1 MLNLLLILF
10 TILTPQEI
18 ERRTAIDFNKQLSD
32 IMPYIQKYYPNAD
45 STQIKK
51 WEDSKALEYRIING
65 EKWYF
70 RRAGENLFRIDPDA
84 KALKTKLEGKE
95 RAGRDEVTKQHI
107 KQVLK
112 ERKNKTSDN
121 LYAKHDWMFDFK
133 LYFTPE
139 SKLTDGE
146 LIKVWLPM
154 PYTQH
159 KRQTNC
165 SISEHNRSVNSNIG
179 IHSTAYMEGNYNAH
193 DTTKFTIQYK
203 FTTHAEYNPLPKC
216 FKHKKTDPKN
226 KELQQYLSERAP
238 HCLFTDNIKSLADSI
253 VGKEKRPYFQAR
265 KLFVAIR
272 ELYPW
277 AGACEYSIIPNIPE
291 YVIENRHGDCGQV
304 TLLYIAMCRYKGIPA
319 RWQSGF
325 MLHPGYDNLHDWCEI
340 YIEGMG
346 WIPVDP
352 SFGVQTWGK
361 TDAERYFYFGGID
374 AYRLIVNTDWGA
386 EFIPQKQFERSE
398 TVDFQRGECETE
410 NENLYFDR
418 WKYRFTVTLTSK
430 Q

>member
-32 IMPYIQKYYPNAD
+32 LLPYIQKYYPNVD
-45 STQIKK
+45 STQIAK
-51 WEDSKALEYRIING
+51 WEESKALEYTIIDG
-65 EKWYF
+65 KKWYF
-70 RRAGENLFRIDPDA
+70 RRADENLFRIDPEA
-84 KALKTKLEGKE
+84 KALKTSLEGKE

-107 KQVLK
+107 KQVLS
-112 ERKNKTSDN
+112 ETGNKTTNN
-121 LYAKHDWMFDFK
+121 LYAKHNWEFDFK
-133 LYFTPE
+133 LYLTPQ
-139 SKLTDGE
+139 SGLKDGE

-154 PYTQH
+154 PQTNQR
-159 KRQTNC
+159 RQTDC
-165 SISEHNRSVNSNIG
+165 AITRFNRNVEINTGAHSV
-179 IHSTAYMEGNYNAH
+179 AYMEGNYDAH
-193 DTTKFTIQYK
+193 DTTMFNIVYN
-203 FTTHAEYNPLPKC
+203 FTTYAEYNPLPKC
-216 FKHKKTDPKN
+216 FKHKKADANNPKL
-226 KELQQYLSERAP
+226 KQYLTERAP
-238 HCLFTDNIKSLADSI
+238 HCLFTDKVKALADSI
-253 VGKEKRPYFQAR
+253 VGKEKRPYYQAR

-291 YVIENRHGDCGQV
+291 YVIDNRHGDCGQV

-325 MLHPGYDNLHDWCEI
+325 MLHPGWDNLHDWCEI

-352 SFGVQTWGK
+352 SFGVQSWGK
-361 TDAERYFYFGGID
+361 TDAERYFYFGGMD
-374 AYRLIVNTDWGA
+374 AYRLIINTDWGA
-386 EFIPQKQFERSE
+386 ELAPTKRFERSE

-410 NENLYFDR
+410 TQNLYFDK
-418 WKYRFTVTLTSK
+418 WKCKFTVRLK
-430 Q
+430 N